1 MRQWDSDYI
10 VAPVDSV
17 RGEMAEIHGGR
28 VVAKA
33 LRAEDV
39 PYIFTLCGAHVMP
52 IYDGCVDE
60 GIRVVDV
67 RHEQTAA
74 HAADG
79 WARVTGRPGVA
90 VVTAGPGLTDAV
102 TGVANA
108 YRANVPMV
116 LIGGQGPRPF
126 ADMGSLQDMN
136 HVDLI
141 RPITKWAVS
150 VPEGRR
156 LAEYVTMAFRIA
168 TTNVPGPVYLETPID
183 QLFNVYDEAQVP
195 FPTRYRTD
203 AGIAG
208 DPAYVERAFELLR
221 TAQRPVAIVGSQL
234 RWSKRRDAYPA
245 FARTFGMPIYVNGLG
260 RGSLPPD
267 NPYFFSHTRKE
278 ALKQADVVLIFGT
291 PLDFRL
297 GYGRESHFN
306 PAAAV
311 IQVDLDGGEIGR
323 NRPIDVGIVGDSGI
337 VMQQLTDLA
346 VAEGFAAAMVKPW
359 LAAMR
364 TREVRKGDELRPEL
378 ESDAVPINPLRAC
391 KEIAE
396 VLGPDAIVI
405 GDGGDFVATAAS
417 VVRVHQQ
424 GHWLDPGPLGTL
436 GVGPGYAMA
445 AKLAK
450 PQSPVVIVYGDGSFG
465 LNGLEF
471 EAMVRQKINVV
482 GIVGNDAGW
491 TQIRRGQVQM
501 YGEERAVATALSFT
515 RYDRVVEALGG
526 HGEYVERPEQIR
538 PALDRA
544 LAAGKPALVNI
555 KLGSSAFRQGS
566 VSL

>member
-1 MRQWDSDYI
+1 
-10 VAPVDSV
+10 
-17 RGEMAEIHGGR
+17 MADIHGGR

-33 LRAEDV
+33 LKAEGV
-39 PYIFTLCGAHVMP
+39 PYIFTLCGGHVMP

-60 GIRVVDV
+60 GIRVIDV

-102 TGVANA
+102 TGVASA
-108 YRANVPMV
+108 HRANIPM
-116 LIGGQGPRPF
+116 LIFGGQGPRPF

-136 HVDLI
+136 HVELM

-156 LAEYVTMAFRIA
+156 LAEYVSMAFRVA
-168 TTNVPGPVYLETPID
+168 TTGVPGPVYLEMPID
-183 QLFNVYDEAQVP
+183 QLFNTYDESRVT
-195 FPTRYRTD
+195 FPTQYRTE

-208 DPAYVERAFELLR
+208 DPQYVEKAFDLLR
-221 TAQRPVAIVGSQL
+221 SAQRPVALVGTQL
-234 RWSKRRDAYPA
+234 RWSRRREAYRP
-245 FARTFGMPIYVNGLG
+245 FVDTFGMPVYVNGLG

-267 NPYFFSHTRKE
+267 HPYFFSQTRKE

-297 GYGRESHFN
+297 GYGRDSHFN
-306 PAAAV
+306 AEARL

-323 NRPIDVGIVGDSGI
+323 NRPIDVGILGDTGI
-337 VMQQLTDLA
+337 VMGQLTDLA
-346 VAEGFAAAMVKPW
+346 RAQGYSATMVKPW
-359 LAAMR
+359 VDDLRQREQQKWDRMRGEMAAD
-364 TREVRKGDELRPEL
+364 TT
-378 ESDAVPINPLRAC
+378 PINPLRAC
-391 KEIAE
+391 KEIAD
-396 VLGPDAIVI
+396 VLGSKAIAI

-417 VVRVHQQ
+417 VLRIHEQ

-450 PQSPVVIVYGDGSFG
+450 PDHTVVIIYGDGSFG
-465 LNGLEF
+465 LHGLEF

-482 GIVGNDAGW
+482 GIVGNDAAW
-491 TQIRRGQVQM
+491 QQIRRGQVQL
-501 YGEERAVATALSFT
+501 YGEERAVATALHFT
-515 RYDRVVEALGG
+515 RYDRVIEALGG
-526 HGEYVERPEQIR
+526 HGEYVEDPAALR
-538 PALDRA
+538 PALERA
-544 LAAGKPALVNI
+544 VGAGKPALVNI
-555 KLGSSAFRQGS
+555 KIGRSDFRKDAIS
-566 VSL
+566 I

>member
-1 MRQWDSDYI
+1 
-10 VAPVDSV
+10 
-17 RGEMAEIHGGR
+17 MAQMHGGR

-33 LRAEDV
+33 LKAEGV
-39 PYIFTLCGAHVMP
+39 PYVFTLCGGHVMP
-52 IYDGCVDE
+52 IYDGCIDE

-79 WARVTGRPGVA
+79 WARVTGQPGVA

-102 TGVANA
+102 TGVASA
-108 YRANVPMV
+108 HRANIPM
-116 LIGGQGPRPF
+116 LIFGGQGPRPF

-136 HVDLI
+136 HVELM

-156 LAEYVTMAFRIA
+156 LAEYVSMAFRIA
-168 TTNVPGPVYLETPID
+168 TTNLPGPVYLEMPID
-183 QLFNVYDEAQVP
+183 QLFNTYAEDRLV
-195 FPTRYRTD
+195 FPTQYRTQ

-221 TAQRPVAIVGSQL
+221 QAKRPVALVGSQL
-234 RWSKRRDAYPA
+234 RWSQRREAYPA

-267 NPYFFSHTRKE
+267 NPYFFSQTRKD
-278 ALKQADVVLIFGT
+278 ALRQADAVIIFGT

-306 PAAAV
+306 PAAAI

-323 NRPIDVGIVGDSGI
+323 NRPIAVGIIGDTGL

-346 VAEGFAAAMVKPW
+346 TSEGFNATMVKPW
-359 LAAMR
+359 LDDMR
-364 TREVRKGDELRPEL
+364 QRERQKWERLRKEMD
-378 ESDAVPINPLRAC
+378 SDAVPINPLRAC
-391 KEIAE
+391 KEVAD
-396 VLGPDAIVI
+396 LLPKDAIVI

-417 VVRVHQQ
+417 ILPIHEQ

-450 PQSPVVIVYGDGSFG
+450 PQSPVVIIYGDGSFG
-465 LNGLEF
+465 LHGLEF
-471 EAMVRQKINVV
+471 EAMVRQKITVV
-482 GIVGNDAGW
+482 GVVGNDAGW
-491 TQIRRGQVQM
+491 TQIRRGQVQL
-501 YGEERAVATALSFT
+501 YGEERAVATGLAHT

-538 PALDRA
+538 PALERA
-544 LAAGKPALVNI
+544 LGAGKPALVNI
-555 KLGSSAFRQGS
+555 KLGSSDFRKDA
-566 VSL
+566 VSI